1 DRFDGWDGLA
11 SCREAERTLGVTIV
25 SQVME
30 AAKLGGTVDRRV
42 ANLDPLM
49 SWAHALSSNLRHL
62 RSVGHDAAALAKLQ
76 VNAEELVREIH
87 ARHGWDLPPRTNLR
101 IQPLD

>member
-1 DRFDGWDGLA
+1 
-11 SCREAERTLGVTIV
+11 
-25 SQVME
+25 ME
-30 AAKLGGTVDRRV
+30 AAKPGDTVERRV